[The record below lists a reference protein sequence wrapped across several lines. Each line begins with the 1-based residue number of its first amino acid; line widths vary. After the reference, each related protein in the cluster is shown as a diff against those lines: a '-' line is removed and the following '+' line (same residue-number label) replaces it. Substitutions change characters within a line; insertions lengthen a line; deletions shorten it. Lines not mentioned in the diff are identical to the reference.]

1 MAKAFGIDLGTTFS
15 CVATYDEK
23 YNKTEVLK
31 NNAGDA
37 TTPSVVYV
45 ESDTSVVVGKQAIN
59 QLKGKN
65 ARKVVSFA
73 KRLIADDKK
82 CEEGKFE
89 NYPMMRGEQL
99 TPTTASSH
107 ILKKLMENPSVKN
120 LIGNE
125 NPNVVIT
132 FPAYFSASARR
143 RTIQAGEIA
152 GLNVLGT
159 IEEPVA
165 AAFAYGYR
173 DETRNKVILV
183 YDLGGGTFDVT
194 VVKFDENGDATVLA
208 KGGDPLLGGVDW
220 DNDFA
225 FYIWSQY
232 SQQCP
237 QKIELCESDFSSEE
251 ISDLDKLRKVN
262 HFRRLA
268 QEAKH
273 GLTDSPIYEVSC
285 DDEGTIISVTR
296 EIFDDVTRDRL
307 ESTFDKLNEVLSE
320 VSDIEISDVLLVGG
334 STRMPQ
340 VIAGLESYP
349 RFAGKIKFEDPD
361 EAVAK
366 GAAIMAYQ
374 MAKKLEETELD
385 TPPPGPKFDNIS
397 SKSYGIE
404 TCDPKRNNH
413 IYISNIICRG
423 DKIPMERTEKFF
435 TVEDNQNSI
444 KIVVYEADDKR
455 RQIELTD
462 GKKISSENNCVRFD
476 TQVPKETPIAVTFR
490 LDESGVLFVSA
501 KSLVDSGHVDFQLQL
516 KGVMSRG
523 AMMAAKDNVANTATR

>member
-1 MAKAFGIDLGTTFS
+1 MANAFGIDLGTTFS

-31 NNAGDA
+31 NLEGDA

-45 ESDTSVVVGKQAIN
+45 ESDTSVVVGKQAVN
-59 QLKGKN
+59 QLKGVN

-73 KRLIADDKK
+73 KRLIADDEK
-82 CEEGKFE
+82 CEARNFEG
-89 NYPMMRGEQL
+89 YPISRGEQL
-99 TPTTASSH
+99 TPITTSSH
-107 ILKKLMENPSVKN
+107 ILKKLTENPAVKN

-125 NPNVVIT
+125 KPNVVIT
-132 FPAYFSASARR
+132 FPAYFSASARK

-165 AAFAYGYR
+165 AALSYGFR
-173 DETRNKVILV
+173 ADARNKVILV

-194 VVKFDENGDATVLA
+194 IVKFDENGKAEVLA
-208 KGGDPLLGGVDW
+208 KDGDHILGGVDW

-237 QKIELCESDFSSEE
+237 QKIELCESDFSSDE
-251 ISDLDKLRKVN
+251 ISDLEKLRKVN

-273 GLTDSPIYEVSC
+273 GLTDLTSYDIEC
-285 DDEGTIISVTR
+285 DNEGTIVSVTR
-296 EIFDDVTRDRL
+296 DIFESVTKDRL
-307 ESTFDKLNEVLSE
+307 ESTFDILNRVLGE
-320 VSDIEISDVLLVGG
+320 IPDTEISNVLLVGG
-334 STRMPQ
+334 STKMPQ
-340 VIAGLESYP
+340 VKAGLETYS
-349 RFAGKIKFEDPD
+349 RFSGKIMFEDPD

-374 MAKKLEETELD
+374 MSTDVGTGSL
-385 TPPPGPKFDNIS
+385 PPGPQIDNIS
-397 SKSYGIE
+397 SKSYGIQA
-404 TCDPKRNNH
+404 CDPSRNH

-423 DKIPMERTEKFF
+423 DRIPTERTEKFS
-435 TVEDNQNSI
+435 TIEENQNSI
-444 KIVVYEADDKR
+444 KIVVYESDDKR
-455 RQIELTD
+455 AQIELND
-462 GKKISSENNCVRFD
+462 GKQISREDYCVRFD
-476 TQVPKETPIAVTFR
+476 SSVPKGTSIAVTFK
-490 LDESGVLFVSA
+490 LDKSGVLSVSA
-501 KSLVDSGHVDFQLQL
+501 KSLVDSGRVDFDLQLQ
-516 KGVMSRG
+516 GVMSQG
-523 AMMAAKDNVANTATR
+523 AMLSAKESVSNIATR